1 VALSLSTEVETE
13 VFHIVQEALANI
25 ERHSRARHAWI
36 SLEGGPVGFELRV
49 EDDGIGPRPADEQCD
64 EGSHFGIGIMGERA
78 LRMGGELSVEARP
91 GGGTRVRLAWNTAT
105 PAAVGA
111 GHD

>member
-1 VALSLSTEVETE
+1 MCIRDS
-13 VFHIVQEALANI
+13 
-25 ERHSRARHAWI
+25 AWI

-64 EGSHFGIGIMGERA
+64 EGSHFGIGIMSERA
-78 LRMGGELSVEARP
+78 VRMGGELSVEARP
-91 GGGTRVRLAWNTAT
+91 GGGTRVRLAWNTST
-105 PAAVGA
+105 PAAAGT